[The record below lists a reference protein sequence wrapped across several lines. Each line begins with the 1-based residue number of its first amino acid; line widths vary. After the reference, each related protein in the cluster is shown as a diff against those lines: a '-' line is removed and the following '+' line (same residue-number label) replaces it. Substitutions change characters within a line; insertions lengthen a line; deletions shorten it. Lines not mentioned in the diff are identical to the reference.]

1 MRFRGCFRQ
10 CNGKIPLKLNGRPH
24 FCRRSIVLAFCGS
37 PCRVCAGR
45 KPGRS
50 PIAPPGRSWRP
61 LAAVSRPP
69 GGWGCAPPSPQTCQ
83 KGPATCLGRPLQT
96 AGFSP
101 QGRRR
106 AAAPALRARFRHK
119 LIPPASPAASAATAG
134 PPAPLPAPPRSG
146 KAPPPDWSAFLGGH
160 PAQRAQQR
168 PNIRRARAQ
177 SVIGGNRQHHRA
189 VIAQMGLHRHRYRCI
204 GDATRQLA

>member
-1 MRFRGCFRQ
+1 MRFRSCFRQ

-24 FCRRSIVLAFCGS
+24 FCRRSTVLAFCGS

-61 LAAVSRPP
+61 SAAVSRPP

-83 KGPATCLGRPLQT
+83 KGPATSPGRPLQT

-101 QGRRR
+101 QGSR
-106 AAAPALRARFRHK
+106 PAGPLPAQTYPTG
-119 LIPPASPAASAATAG
+119 IPRSIGCNCRPSSAAASAA
-134 PPAPLPAPPRSG
+134 PVRES
-146 KAPPPDWSAFLGGH
+146 SA
-160 PAQRAQQR
+160 
-168 PNIRRARAQ
+168 ARLVGFFRG
-177 SVIGGNRQHHRA
+177 SSCPKG
-189 VIAQMGLHRHRYRCI
+189 
-204 GDATRQLA
+204 TK